1 MNRAALTEMSV
12 NLPEVVA
19 EVVAVFDRYETAL
32 IANDV
37 AVLDELFWD
46 SEYTVRY
53 GIAEILYGAAA
64 IRVWRQAFVPSGSM
78 ARSLRNRVVTTFG
91 KQIATVD
98 VEFLRDGQPV
108 GRQSQ
113 TWVRFGVGW
122 RVVSAHVSMLQVEAQ

>member
-1 MNRAALTEMSV
+1 MNGAVLTDMSV

-19 EVVAVFDRYETAL
+19 EVIAVFDCYETAL

-46 SEYTVRY
+46 SAYTVRY

-64 IRVWRQAFVPSGSM
+64 IRAWRQAFVPSGSM
-78 ARSLRNRVVTTFG
+78 ARCLRHRVVTTFG
-91 KQIATVD
+91 QQFATVD

-122 RVVSAHVSMLQVEAQ
+122 RVTSAHVSMLQVESQ

>member
-1 MNRAALTEMSV
+1 MNGAALTEMSV

-37 AVLDELFWD
+37 AVLDELFCD

-91 KQIATVD
+91 KQFATVD
-98 VEFLRDGQPV
+98 VEFIRDGQPV

-122 RVVSAHVSMLQVEAQ
+122 RVVSAHVSMLQVES

>member
-1 MNRAALTEMSV
+1 MNGTVLTDMSV

-46 SEYTVRY
+46 SAYTVRY

-64 IRVWRQAFVPSGSM
+64 IRAWRQAFVPPGSM
-78 ARSLRNRVVTTFG
+78 ARSLRHRVVTTFG
-91 KQIATVD
+91 QQFATVD

-122 RVVSAHVSMLQVEAQ
+122 RVASAHVSMLQVESQ

>member
-1 MNRAALTEMSV
+1 MNGAALTDMSV

-64 IRVWRQAFVPSGSM
+64 IRVWRQTFVPSGSM
-78 ARSLRNRVVTTFG
+78 ARCLRNRVVTTFG
-91 KQIATVD
+91 KQFATVD

-122 RVVSAHVSMLQVEAQ
+122 RVVSAHVSMLQVES